1 MQTYLNKINLT
12 KKIQVAFSMEK
23 NFLLWIMFL
32 SLFKYFIKNLNKQLY
47 EPQNFKEI
55 IEANSRDTGNS
66 EPVWFVL

>member
-32 SLFKYFIKNLNKQLY
+32 CLFKYFIKNLNKQFY

-66 EPVWFVL
+66 EPVWSVL